1 MGKVIGIDLGTTNS
15 CVATME
21 GGEVRVI
28 EVAPTAIRWFGIPVR
43 WEPDVAR
50 FSAGRKHRDRP
61 RSRHPYDAGND
72 GGDGRGAEVIM
83 GRWVLPGSGRLGD
96 LNLFSQVLDFIEYH

>member
-1 MGKVIGIDLGTTNS
+1 MLRDFLRAESIEIGRD
-15 CVATME
+15 
-21 GGEVRVI
+21 RVI
-28 EVAPTAIRWFGIPVR
+28 PMMR
-43 WEPDVAR
+43 
-50 FSAGRKHRDRP
+50 
-61 RSRHPYDAGND
+61 GND